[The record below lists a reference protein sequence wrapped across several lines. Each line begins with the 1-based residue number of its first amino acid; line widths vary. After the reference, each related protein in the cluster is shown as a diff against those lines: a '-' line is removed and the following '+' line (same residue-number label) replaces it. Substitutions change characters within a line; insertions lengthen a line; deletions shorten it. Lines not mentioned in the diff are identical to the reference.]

1 MKKKSVK
8 SVKSKKVFFC
18 KYCNYT
24 ASQKSHYN
32 KHLAT
37 KKHSRMMEKNVEKSV
52 KKVVKSVNTMYS
64 CDICHKQYKDRSGL
78 RYHKKKATCYNTQA
92 QTQQP
97 QHSTSMSAINE
108 SKLDD
113 LTKQMTKLTSSIT
126 EAVDSGMLGTK
137 NVINNNNISINFF
150 LDTYCN
156 NAQSLQDF
164 VENIS
169 FKLNDILNDNQ
180 MIDNFISK
188 KVLKNLEDIPITERP
203 IHCTDQKRR
212 NFMVKDKND
221 GWVKDSVDTNG
232 SLYTQ
237 VNQLHSKA
245 YIDFYTE
252 YDKENP
258 LPHDTDHETFKCEIA
273 SKLLNYDK
281 RNIVNDIAKTADI
294 KNVVSTTGI
303 SIEDTDNTPT
313 IEFDSMDTEPNSNN
327 INNLNHNHNHN
338 NNANMVYDS
347 KITSFPI
354 GNININKVV
363 HSTSKVINNNTTT
376 TNIDKNVI
384 DIKNNMM
391 NMVNIMNHMASNTK
405 QTTTTSKE

>member
-1 MKKKSVK
+1 MEKKSVK
-8 SVKSKKVFFC
+8 SVKNKKRFFC
-18 KYCNYT
+18 KFCDYT

-32 KHLAT
+32 KHLST
-37 KKHSRMMEKNVEKSV
+37 KKHKRMAGKNVEKRV
-52 KKVVKSVNTMYS
+52 KKVLKSVNTMYV
-64 CDICHKQYKDRSGL
+64 CDICNKQYKDRSGL
-78 RYHKKKATCYNTQA
+78 RYHKKKATCYSQQQQQQQ
-92 QTQQP
+92 QT
-97 QHSTSMSAINE
+97 SNETKINS

-113 LTKQMTKLTSSIT
+113 LTKQMTKLTTSIT

-137 NVINNNNISINFF
+137 NVITNNNISINFF
-150 LDTYCN
+150 LDKYCN

-169 FKLNDILNDNQ
+169 FQLNDIVNDNQ

-212 NFMVKDKND
+212 NFMVKDKNE

-252 YDKENP
+252 YDKVNP
-258 LPHDTDHETFKCEIA
+258 LPHDTDHETFKCEMA

-281 RNIVNDIAKTADI
+281 RNIVNDIAKTSDI
-294 KNVVSTTGI
+294 RHVVGTTGI
-303 SIEDTDNTPT
+303 SIGDVDEISQISDTTIPEYQSMEPT
-313 IEFDSMDTEPNSNN
+313 VEIPHIQKQSLDG
-327 INNLNHNHNHN
+327 
-338 NNANMVYDS
+338 
-347 KITSFPI
+347 KIHI
-354 GNININKVV
+354 GNIKLNNIV
-363 HSTSKVINNNTTT
+363 HNENTKTVTQTSTNVD
-376 TNIDKNVI
+376 TNIV

-391 NMVNIMNHMASNTK
+391 DMVNMMNCMVGK
-405 QTTTTSKE
+405 LETSK

>member
-1 MKKKSVK
+1 MEKKSVK
-8 SVKSKKVFFC
+8 SVKNKKRFFC
-18 KYCNYT
+18 KFCDYT

-32 KHLAT
+32 KHLST
-37 KKHSRMMEKNVEKSV
+37 KKHKRMAGKNVEKSV
-52 KKVVKSVNTMYS
+52 KKVLKSVNTMYV
-64 CDICHKQYKDRSGL
+64 CDICNKQYKDRSGL
-78 RYHKKKATCYNTQA
+78 RYHKKKATCYSQQQHQHQ
-92 QTQQP
+92 QT
-97 QHSTSMSAINE
+97 SNETKINS

-113 LTKQMTKLTSSIT
+113 LTKQMTKLTTSIT

-137 NVINNNNISINFF
+137 NVITNNNISINFF
-150 LDTYCN
+150 LDKYCN

-169 FKLNDILNDNQ
+169 FQLNDIVNDNQ

-212 NFMVKDKND
+212 NFMVKDKNE

-252 YDKENP
+252 YDKVNP
-258 LPHDTDHETFKCEIA
+258 LPHDTDHETFKCEMA

-281 RNIVNDIAKTADI
+281 RNIVNDIAKTSDI
-294 KNVVSTTGI
+294 RHVVGTTGI
-303 SIEDTDNTPT
+303 SIGDVDEISQISDTTIPEYQSMEPT
-313 IEFDSMDTEPNSNN
+313 VEIPHIQKQSLDG
-327 INNLNHNHNHN
+327 
-338 NNANMVYDS
+338 
-347 KITSFPI
+347 KIHI
-354 GNININKVV
+354 GNIKLNNIV
-363 HSTSKVINNNTTT
+363 HNENTKTVTQTSTNVD
-376 TNIDKNVI
+376 TNIV

-391 NMVNIMNHMASNTK
+391 DMVNMMNCMVGK
-405 QTTTTSKE
+405 LETSK

>member
-1 MKKKSVK
+1 MEKKSVK
-8 SVKSKKVFFC
+8 SVKNKKRFFC
-18 KYCNYT
+18 KFCDYT

-32 KHLAT
+32 KHLST
-37 KKHSRMMEKNVEKSV
+37 KKHKRMAGENVEKSV
-52 KKVVKSVNTMYS
+52 KKVLKSVNTMYV
-64 CDICHKQYKDRSGL
+64 CDICNKQYKDRSGL
-78 RYHKKKATCYNTQA
+78 RYHKKKATCYSQQQSQQQRQA
-92 QTQQP
+92 SNETK
-97 QHSTSMSAINE
+97 INS

-113 LTKQMTKLTSSIT
+113 LTKQMTKLTTSIT

-137 NVINNNNISINFF
+137 NVITNNNISINFF
-150 LDTYCN
+150 LDKYCN

-169 FKLNDILNDNQ
+169 FQLNDIVNDNQ

-212 NFMVKDKND
+212 NFMVKDKNE

-252 YDKENP
+252 YDKQNP
-258 LPHDTDHETFKCEIA
+258 LPHDTDHETFKCEMA

-281 RNIVNDIAKTADI
+281 RNIVNDIAKTSDI
-294 KNVVSTTGI
+294 RHVVGTTGI
-303 SIEDTDNTPT
+303 SIGDVDEINQISDTTMP
-313 IEFDSMDTEPNSNN
+313 EYQSMEPVVEIPHIQNQS
-327 INNLNHNHNHN
+327 L
-338 NNANMVYDS
+338 DG
-347 KITSFPI
+347 KIHI
-354 GNININKVV
+354 GNIKLNNIVRNENTKTITQT
-363 HSTSKVINNNTTT
+363 STNVD
-376 TNIDKNVI
+376 TNIG

-391 NMVNIMNHMASNTK
+391 DMVNMMNNMVGK
-405 QTTTTSKE
+405 LEKSK

>member
-1 MKKKSVK
+1 MEKKSVK
-8 SVKSKKVFFC
+8 SVKPKKKFFC
-18 KYCNYT
+18 KFCNYT

-32 KHLAT
+32 KHLST
-37 KKHSRMMEKNVEKSV
+37 KKHTRMAGKNVEKSV
-52 KKVVKSVNTMYS
+52 KNGLKSVNTMYT
-64 CDICHKQYKDRSGL
+64 CDICNKQYKDRSGL
-78 RYHKKKATCYNTQA
+78 RYHKKKATCYSQHKHQQ
-92 QTQQP
+92 QT
-97 QHSTSMSAINE
+97 HSSSETSINS

-137 NVINNNNISINFF
+137 NVITNNNISINFF
-150 LDTYCN
+150 LDKYCN

-164 VENIS
+164 VESIS
-169 FKLNDILNDNQ
+169 FQLNDIVNDNQ

-212 NFMVKDKND
+212 NFMVKDKNE

-252 YDKENP
+252 YDKQHP
-258 LPHDTDHETFKCEIA
+258 LPHDTDHETFKCEMA

-281 RNIVNDIAKTADI
+281 RNLVNDIAKTSDI
-294 KNVVSTTGI
+294 RYVVGTTGLSIGDVNEINQLNDNSSMTYPSVEVTSNLQSNPSTTNKPITDGKI
-303 SIEDTDNTPT
+303 S
-313 IEFDSMDTEPNSNN
+313 
-327 INNLNHNHNHN
+327 
-338 NNANMVYDS
+338 
-347 KITSFPI
+347 I
-354 GNININKVV
+354 GNIKLNNIVSNEN
-363 HSTSKVINNNTTT
+363 SKVINNNTTT
-376 TNIDKNVI
+376 TNIDTNII

-391 NMVNIMNHMASNTK
+391 DMVNMMNSMVGK
-405 QTTTTSKE
+405 QEVDGK

>member
-1 MKKKSVK
+1 MEKKSVK
-8 SVKSKKVFFC
+8 SVKNKKRFFC
-18 KYCNYT
+18 KFCDYT

-32 KHLAT
+32 KHLST
-37 KKHSRMMEKNVEKSV
+37 KKHKRMAGENVEKSV
-52 KKVVKSVNTMYS
+52 KKVLKSVNTMYV
-64 CDICHKQYKDRSGL
+64 CDICNKQYKDRSGL
-78 RYHKKKATCYNTQA
+78 RYHKKKATCYSQ
-92 QTQQP
+92 QQP
-97 QHSTSMSAINE
+97 QQQRQVSNETKINS

-113 LTKQMTKLTSSIT
+113 LTKQMTKLTTSIT

-137 NVINNNNISINFF
+137 NVITNNNISINFF
-150 LDTYCN
+150 LDKYCN

-169 FKLNDILNDNQ
+169 FQLNDIVNDNQ

-212 NFMVKDKND
+212 NFMVKDKNE

-252 YDKENP
+252 YDKQNP
-258 LPHDTDHETFKCEIA
+258 LPHDTDHETFKCEMA

-281 RNIVNDIAKTADI
+281 RNIVNDIAKTSDI
-294 KNVVSTTGI
+294 RHVVGTTGI
-303 SIEDTDNTPT
+303 SIGDVDEISQISDTTMPDCQSMEPVVE
-313 IEFDSMDTEPNSNN
+313 IPHIQKQSMDG
-327 INNLNHNHNHN
+327 
-338 NNANMVYDS
+338 
-347 KITSFPI
+347 KIHI
-354 GNININKVV
+354 GNIKLNNIVRNENTKTITQT
-363 HSTSKVINNNTTT
+363 STNVD
-376 TNIDKNVI
+376 TNIG

-391 NMVNIMNHMASNTK
+391 DMVNMMNCMVGK
-405 QTTTTSKE
+405 LEKSK

>member
-1 MKKKSVK
+1 MEKKSVK
-8 SVKSKKVFFC
+8 SVKNKKRFFC
-18 KYCNYT
+18 KFCDYT

-32 KHLAT
+32 KHLST
-37 KKHSRMMEKNVEKSV
+37 KKHKRMAGKNVEKSV
-52 KKVVKSVNTMYS
+52 KKVLKSVNSMYV
-64 CDICHKQYKDRSGL
+64 CDICNKQYKDRSGL
-78 RYHKKKATCYNTQA
+78 RYHKKKASCYS
-92 QTQQP
+92 QQP
-97 QHSTSMSAINE
+97 SQQLQQTSNETKINS

-113 LTKQMTKLTSSIT
+113 LTKQMTKLTTSIT

-137 NVINNNNISINFF
+137 NVITNNNISINFF
-150 LDTYCN
+150 LDKYCN

-169 FKLNDILNDNQ
+169 FQLNDIVNDNQ

-212 NFMVKDKND
+212 NFMVKDKNE

-252 YDKENP
+252 YDKVNP
-258 LPHDTDHETFKCEIA
+258 LPHDTDHETFKCEMA

-281 RNIVNDIAKTADI
+281 RNIVNDIAKTSDI
-294 KNVVSTTGI
+294 RHVVGTTGI
-303 SIEDTDNTPT
+303 SIGDVNETSEISVTTKHNYQP
-313 IEFDSMDTEPNSNN
+313 IESVDEIPPISNQT
-327 INNLNHNHNHN
+327 L
-338 NNANMVYDS
+338 DG
-347 KITSFPI
+347 KIHI
-354 GNININKVV
+354 GNIKLNNIV
-363 HSTSKVINNNTTT
+363 HNENVKSMTNNTTT
-376 TNIDKNVI
+376 TNIDTNIV

-391 NMVNIMNHMASNTK
+391 DMVNMMNNMVGKLEKSN
-405 QTTTTSKE
+405 